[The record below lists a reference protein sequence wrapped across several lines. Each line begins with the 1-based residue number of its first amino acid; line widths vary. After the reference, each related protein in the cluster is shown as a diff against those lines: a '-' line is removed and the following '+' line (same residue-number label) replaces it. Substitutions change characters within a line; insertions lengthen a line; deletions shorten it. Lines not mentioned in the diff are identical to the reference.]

1 MDKFIT
7 SYDNITLWQVTRASL
22 PSIARFVVE
31 ENYKHH
37 KGEAIKVS
45 DSSSEYTSILREE
58 ESFFDYSSIIVA
70 KNNSGSIVGAI
81 RVTNWNNNPHTLPL
95 IKIFG
100 NKIVSPKKLI
110 ESYHHLWHIG
120 RFAIRRE
127 YGNTG
132 KLFKLLML
140 YAISPIFQHSQGV
153 LLAEADEKLLRV
165 MKALKIDVQ
174 PLSKG
179 KEYIG
184 SMTIP
189 IMVTKEG
196 LTEFMLR
203 NVFMA
208 FDVRFDVEKPQLPER
223 VKIRKEPQNYPFG
236 YCREVNMYGTLQ
248 V

>member
-1 MDKFIT
+1 
-7 SYDNITLWQVTRASL
+7 
-22 PSIARFVVE
+22 
-31 ENYKHH
+31 
-37 KGEAIKVS
+37 
-45 DSSSEYTSILREE
+45 
-58 ESFFDYSSIIVA
+58 
-70 KNNSGSIVGAI
+70 
-81 RVTNWNNNPHTLPL
+81 
-95 IKIFG
+95 
-100 NKIVSPKKLI
+100 
-110 ESYHHLWHIG
+110 
-120 RFAIRRE
+120 
-127 YGNTG
+127 
-132 KLFKLLML
+132 ML

-189 IMVTKEG
+189 MMVTKEG

-223 VKIRKEPQNYPFG
+223 VKIQPQKHNYPFG